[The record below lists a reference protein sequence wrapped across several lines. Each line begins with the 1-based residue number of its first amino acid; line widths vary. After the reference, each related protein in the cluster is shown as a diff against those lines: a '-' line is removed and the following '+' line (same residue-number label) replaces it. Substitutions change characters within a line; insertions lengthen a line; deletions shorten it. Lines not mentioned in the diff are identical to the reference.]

1 MKFVGGETAALSR
14 VYEYFWKKV
23 RRYSCQL
30 CKSNLSHVPVV
41 MFAFYIINVLVQ
53 KRKIG

>member
-23 RRYSCQL
+23 RSYIKVLMQIYVMKLLLQL
-30 CKSNLSHVPVV
+30 QTDISL
-41 MFAFYIINVLVQ
+41 
-53 KRKIG
+53 G